1 MGILSGPLTLHE
13 SEWDEFTH
21 TNRIIHENDSDGVA
35 VEFEW

>member
-1 MGILSGPLTLHE
+1 MHE

-21 TNRIIHENDSDGVA
+21 TYRIIHENDPDGVA